1 MTINRLSLPGEKSFP
16 GNNNASENTGV
27 SGKTEKPS
35 GQPGAAVSGFHVL
48 QDGQLVEVPA
58 GEVIEERECCIYVN
72 GEELVTM
79 AATPVQLEALGLG
92 FLANEGLISGLE
104 EVQDIRVRG
113 GGTCVDIWLDH
124 AIEPP
129 RRKILTSGCTGGVTF
144 NDLAARLEPL
154 KNGRMSIKMEDLRQ
168 AMRMLYDAG
177 ELYRVT
183 RGVHTSILWRDGQ
196 ALVTAEDV
204 GRHNTLDKLR
214 GACLQSGLDP
224 AGSLLLSTGRISSE
238 MLSKA
243 VRMGTPIV
251 VSRTSATSLSVE
263 LARRWNVTLI
273 GYFRGNV
280 ERSRAWQMVIYSHP
294 KRIETK
300 YDEG

>member
-1 MTINRLSLPGEKSFP
+1 MTINPLSL
-16 GNNNASENTGV
+16 
-27 SGKTEKPS
+27 S
-35 GQPGAAVSGFHVL
+35 GQKESFASHPGAAGPGFHVL
-48 QDGQLVEVPA
+48 QDGRLVEVPA
-58 GEVIEERECCIYVN
+58 GEVIQERECCIYVN

-92 FLANEGLISGLE
+92 FLANEGLISSLA
-104 EVQDIRVRG
+104 EVQEISIKG

-124 AIEPP
+124 AIQQP

-154 KNGRMSIKMEDLRQ
+154 QADGVVMEMEELRQ
-168 AMRMLYDAG
+168 AMRKLYEAG
-177 ELYRVT
+177 ELYRIT

-196 ALVTAEDV
+196 VLVSAEDV

-214 GACLQSGLDP
+214 GACLLSGLDSS
-224 AGSLLLSTGRISSE
+224 GSLLLSTGRISSE
-238 MLSKA
+238 MLNKA
-243 VRMGTPIV
+243 VRMGTPV
-251 VSRTSATSLSVE
+251 VISRTSATSLSVE

-280 ERSRAWQMVIYSHP
+280 DSSRTWQMVVYSHP
-294 KRIETK
+294 ERIGTEQH
-300 YDEG
+300 EG